1 MKNNSL
7 GDEISKLR
15 KELSMTQN
23 QLCKDICTQPTIS
36 MIEKGTIIPSLEI
49 ILKLSLRLKK
59 PLNYFTNILLFNDY
73 DYVNQFVNDIEE
85 LTLIQKHQSVYTI
98 VKKELLNKN
107 HDEWFRIFLQ
117 WQLYLSSYRLNYLD
131 IDTSLLKIKNLLNK
145 STTII
150 LQHNFLNIRILNS
163 IAFLYALKKDY
174 TNSLI
179 YFNKISEIPISEVS
193 PRLNQHTY
201 SLRVLYNKTKTLYDM
216 GNYEL
221 AIETCIEGIDRSTTY
236 ENMSLIGNFY
246 YYLGQCYEKLN
257 YSKDKITFVYQKAFF
272 FFEVLNRELYL
283 QIIKTEKAAYL
294 KGH

>member
-7 GDEISKLR
+7 GYEITKLR
-15 KELSMTQN
+15 KEISMTQN

-36 MIEKGTIIPSLEI
+36 MIEKGQIIPSLEI
-49 ILKLSLRLKK
+49 ILKLSLRLKR
-59 PLNYFTNILLFNDY
+59 PLNYFTNILLINNY

-85 LTLIQKHQSVYTI
+85 LTLKQRHQSVYTI
-98 VKKELLNKN
+98 VKKELDNNN
-107 HDEWFRIFLQ
+107 HDDWFKIFLQ
-117 WQLYLSSYRLNYLD
+117 WQLYLSSYRLNYLEFSD
-131 IDTSLLKIKNLLNK
+131 ALSKIKDLLNK
-145 STTII
+145 SSSIV

-174 TNSLI
+174 SNSLI
-179 YFNKISEIPISEVS
+179 YFNKISEISMPETS

-201 SLRVLYNKTKTLYDM
+201 SLRVLYNKAKTLYDM
-216 GNYEL
+216 AKFEL
-221 AIETCIEGIDRSTTY
+221 AIESCLNGIELSTSY

-257 YSKDKITFVYQKAFF
+257 YDKEKISFAYQKAYL

-283 QIIKTEKAAYL
+283 QIIRKEKL
-294 KGH
+294 DFLDIS